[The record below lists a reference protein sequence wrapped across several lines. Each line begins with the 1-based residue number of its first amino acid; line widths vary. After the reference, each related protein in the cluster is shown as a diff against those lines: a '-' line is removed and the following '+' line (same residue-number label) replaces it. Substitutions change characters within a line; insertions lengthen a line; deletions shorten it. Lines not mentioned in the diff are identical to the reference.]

1 MTTLPSGGPRKTH
14 VIPLFLFLLFLLTI
28 PFWAF
33 SLETGSFSDLITIR
47 LSDDSAPQRMP
58 AARFLHD
65 KHTKALADK
74 GCAEC
79 HPAEKEKFVFKFKR
93 AKDAGYEAEKKMYHD
108 NCIGCHQERNDRRET
123 AGPMASDCRL
133 CHGRDSEYQSS
144 ALPFGM
150 DKSLHFR
157 HEISPS
163 IPLTPIQA
171 NGQENEKDWR
181 CGRCH
186 HEYDPTL
193 EKTIY
198 VKGKESTCRYCHL
211 AENTETARSFQ
222 AVAHEDCINCHLSL
236 KTKNKKTGPQECAGC
251 HSAEKQSQI
260 EIIKE
265 IPRIRRNQPDSALL
279 SLWLAETV
287 ESGSPSPR
295 FMEAVAFDHKTHEA
309 KTDHCYTC
317 HHASMESCGKC
328 HTRTGTEKSKY
339 TRLETAMHKSGSMTS
354 CLGCHETRM
363 TDKNCAGCHA
373 RMKNQSFSDNNCGK
387 CHSVEKDT
395 LLPVPADEQAPKE
408 LADTSI
414 TARKA
419 APPIK
424 LENSIPEKDIPEN
437 VTISIMKNT
446 YEGATF
452 PHRKIVNSLAER
464 IGENRLAAHFH
475 DDAKTL
481 CAGCHHHSPVSL
493 TPPACASCHGLHPLA
508 DSAAEPDG
516 RPGLKGAY
524 HGQCI
529 RCHQEMGIEK
539 PAATDCT
546 ACHQLK
552 ETTAKLSLQVS
563 E

>member
-1 MTTLPSGGPRKTH
+1 M
-14 VIPLFLFLLFLLTI
+14 
-28 PFWAF
+28 
-33 SLETGSFSDLITIR
+33 
-47 LSDDSAPQRMP
+47 
-58 AARFLHD
+58 
-65 KHTKALADK
+65 
-74 GCAEC
+74 
-79 HPAEKEKFVFKFKR
+79 
-93 AKDAGYEAEKKMYHD
+93 
-108 NCIGCHQERNDRRET
+108 
-123 AGPMASDCRL
+123 
-133 CHGRDSEYQSS
+133 
-144 ALPFGM
+144 
-150 DKSLHFR
+150 
-157 HEISPS
+157 
-163 IPLTPIQA
+163 
-171 NGQENEKDWR
+171 
-181 CGRCH
+181 
-186 HEYDPTL
+186 
-193 EKTIY
+193 
-198 VKGKESTCRYCHL
+198 

-236 KTKNKKTGPQECAGC
+236 KTRKQKNRPRKNALDAIAQKNSRKLKPSKK
-251 HSAEKQSQI
+251 
-260 EIIKE
+260 

-295 FMEAVAFDHKTHEA
+295 FMKAVAFDHKTHEA

-328 HTRTGTEKSKY
+328 HTRTGTEKSNY

-373 RMKNQSFSDNNCGK
+373 QMKNQSFSDNNCGK
-387 CHSVEKDT
+387 CHSVQKTT
-395 LLPVPADEQAPKE
+395 LLPVPANELAPKKI
-408 LADTSI
+408 ADTAI
-414 TARKA
+414 RARKA
-419 APPIK
+419 AVSVK
-424 LENSIPEKDIPEN
+424 LENDIPEKDIPEN
-437 VTISIMKNT
+437 VTIEVMKDL

-493 TPPACASCHGLHPLA
+493 TPPACASCHGLYPM
-508 DSAAEPDG
+508 AESGP

-546 ACHQLK
+546 ACHKLK
-552 ETTAKLSLQVS
+552 HTTALSSALK
-563 E
+563 